1 MATLVTMTW
10 LLLGQAAA
18 VPPHQ
23 QAWVKAFE
31 GTWVLENTQDTNE
44 EAVVT
49 ITIEKEMLV
58 LKTTAGSLQM
68 QTRYDLSGAKLNIM
82 SFSSPTSRPA
92 VFKTRFDGQKIVTDI
107 WDAAVVAGPPTRIE
121 TRYLA
126 SPDRIVSEV
135 RNVSDGRIVNQ
146 GALVRRK

>member
-1 MATLVTMTW
+1 MATLMTMAW
-10 LLLGQAAA
+10 LILGQASA
-18 VPPHQ
+18 VSPQ
-23 QAWVKAFE
+23 QPAWVKAFE
-31 GTWVLENTQDTNE
+31 GTWVLEETQNTNA

-58 LKTTAGSLQM
+58 LKSAVGSLQM
-68 QTRYDLSGAKLNIM
+68 QARYDLSGATLNVM
-82 SFSSPTSRPA
+82 SFSSPASRPA

-107 WDAAVVAGPPTRIE
+107 WDAAEAVGPPTRVE

-126 SPDRIVSEV
+126 SPDRMVGEV

>member
-1 MATLVTMTW
+1 MNMTMATFVTVTCLV
-10 LLLGQAAA
+10 LGQAA

-31 GTWVLENTQDTNE
+31 GTWVPENAQGSNAE
-44 EAVVT
+44 VVVT
-49 ITIEKEMLV
+49 IAIEKEMLV
-58 LKTTAGSLQM
+58 VKTAVGSKQM
-68 QTRYDLSGAKLNIM
+68 QTRYDLSGANLNNTTI
-82 SFSSPTSRPA
+82 RPA
-92 VFKTRFDGQKIVTDI
+92 VFKTRFEGQKIVTDI
-107 WDAAVVAGPPTRIE
+107 WDAAEAVGPPTRVE

-126 SPDRIVSEV
+126 SPDRMVGEV

>member
-1 MATLVTMTW
+1 MTW
-10 LLLGQAAA
+10 LLLGQVAA

-31 GTWVLENTQDTNE
+31 GTWVLENPQDTNAE
-44 EAVVT
+44 VVVT

-58 LKTTAGSLQM
+58 LKSAVGSLQM
-68 QTRYDLSGAKLNIM
+68 QTRYDLSGANVDNTL
-82 SFSSPTSRPA
+82 FSSPS
-92 VFKTRFDGQKIVTDI
+92 VFKSRFDGQKIVTDI
-107 WDAAVVAGPPTRIE
+107 WDAAEAVGPPTRVE

-126 SPDRIVSEV
+126 SPDRMVGEV

-146 GALVRRK
+146 GTLVRRK